1 MHTFSRFV
9 RPYQRSCAAFS
20 TVPVGN
26 QVAEYFHLSEGGRH
40 RPVKHRSARPVR
52 PHRYPLPGRLQRLLA
67 DFAVDR
73 FAEEVG
79 VAGVAC
85 CLLDE
90 VQEYPAE

>member
-1 MHTFSRFV
+1 M
-9 RPYQRSCAAFS
+9 C
-20 TVPVGN
+20 PVF
-26 QVAEYFHLSEGGRH
+26 EDPLLGR
-40 RPVKHRSARPVR
+40 
-52 PHRYPLPGRLQRLLA
+52 LPGLPA

-90 VQEYPAE
+90 VQKYPAEREALAVAKWPYR